1 MGDTPIRAIAESRSW
16 RSQAYWIGVWPDG
29 AQVRRQTG
37 CSMKPLSSKK
47 ISGLRL
53 RFAPFLFAAIRTR
66 ASARWPLRCVP
77 VLDARVSDM
86 SSEGCEESSIH
97 APDGIRR
104 RMSWRSLRQRGDT
117 SRGPFGSRPFV
128 RLSVRYS
135 TIFASAS
142 GLDAAGVH
150 DEPWLSVPSILLSA
164 RPNANA
170 LPTTRKPR
178 QSRPPL
184 GRFGSPAATSL
195 PEAGVLPIRMRFL
208 SFS

>member
-1 MGDTPIRAIAESRSW
+1 MGDTPIRVIAERRSW

-104 RMSWRSLRQRGDT
+104 RRSWKLLRQRGDK
-117 SRGPFGSRPFV
+117 SIGPFGSQPFV
-128 RLSVRYS
+128 GLSAKSLSAVASVSRLDRAGGHVTLWLSVR
-135 TIFASAS
+135 
-142 GLDAAGVH
+142 
-150 DEPWLSVPSILLSA
+150 SVLLSA
-164 RPNANA
+164 RPDANA
-170 LPTTRKPR
+170 LPTIRKPR
-178 QSRPPL
+178 QSLLPL
-184 GRFGSPAATSL
+184 GPFGSPAATSL
-195 PEAGVLPIRMRFL
+195 PEAGELPVPMCFL